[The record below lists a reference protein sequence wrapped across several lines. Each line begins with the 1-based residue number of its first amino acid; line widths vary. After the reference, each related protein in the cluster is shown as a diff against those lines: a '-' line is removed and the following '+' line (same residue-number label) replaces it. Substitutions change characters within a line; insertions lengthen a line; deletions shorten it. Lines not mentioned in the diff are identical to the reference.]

1 MCQGGENL
9 ENIYIDESG
18 SMTKKGLRYNSN
30 KKFVI
35 CMIRVKDGLKL
46 NRAFKRFVS
55 KNLEDLRKLDGGE
68 NKMFYPDGNFKELK
82 GSMLDLA
89 MKEKFIDFFCRNDLF
104 EIYYI
109 VSDNVKVKPYFY
121 ANTSRA
127 FNYLVKNCIEYATKN
142 NLLKKNYYNLLI
154 DERNIRTD
162 TKATLKEYIN
172 TELVTG
178 QNLHDGFSV
187 DYFASETK
195 AMIQL
200 ADVFSNIFYVSLYR
214 KILLDKIVIMEKNG
228 YIKLVYNFPI
238 Y

>member
-1 MCQGGENL
+1 MCQGGKNL

-18 SMTKKGLRYNSN
+18 SMTKKGLRYISN

-104 EIYYI
+104 
-109 VSDNVKVKPYFY
+109 
-121 ANTSRA
+121 
-127 FNYLVKNCIEYATKN
+127 
-142 NLLKKNYYNLLI
+142 
-154 DERNIRTD
+154 
-162 TKATLKEYIN
+162 
-172 TELVTG
+172 
-178 QNLHDGFSV
+178 
-187 DYFASETK
+187 
-195 AMIQL
+195 
-200 ADVFSNIFYVSLYR
+200 
-214 KILLDKIVIMEKNG
+214 
-228 YIKLVYNFPI
+228 
-238 Y
+238 